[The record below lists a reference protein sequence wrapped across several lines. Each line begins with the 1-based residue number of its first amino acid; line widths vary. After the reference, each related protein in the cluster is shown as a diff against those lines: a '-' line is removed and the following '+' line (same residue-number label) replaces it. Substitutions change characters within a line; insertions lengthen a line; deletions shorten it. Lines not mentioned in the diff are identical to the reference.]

1 MATEKGLH
9 ILHLGLILGERLI
22 APPSQFALATIGVM
36 NYQEQKQTL
45 DELVNAM
52 KSGAVKTEDTPML
65 DYYYNT
71 EQLNMS
77 LLRQNAKKTYGSQK
91 IITKKAVLPIN
102 RKEQLVTLSRKHQA
116 NFRVESRRLRK
127 KQRPYNVTI
136 YNPFEIERILFRGG
150 TPFADHNLAKGH
162 HWSKGQLNEKLYLE
176 SLSRKEREQFEQSF
190 EMVEYA
196 RACAFIELSR
206 ILSQHDE
213 SMIGG
218 SGEIF
223 ENELKM
229 PFNFL
234 PRESDDIN
242 RKLSG
247 FKQAM
252 EIYLLR
258 TSSKKIIKEVLE
270 LESGKLTL
278 AEVDLM
284 TLGKTGFVPREMDPY
299 TNQGITRG
307 LILDDKSFPDYSWA
321 IIQAIEKHFFSL
333 GREFKGYSLEF
344 ADNPEFRTASIVFD
358 TPKYSRQNQEQKY
371 ISMRIMLSDK
381 FRMPYTL
388 YKNFQPTREDLSKV
402 KIINDKPTNLVNMP
416 ADRTTYAKGWM
427 DIDWRTGQKCLCII
441 REPTQDILNMMEHI
455 SKKGSYRGINAST
468 MRGRYINNMKQIA
481 F

>member
-1 MATEKGLH
+1 
-9 ILHLGLILGERLI
+9 
-22 APPSQFALATIGVM
+22 
-36 NYQEQKQTL
+36 
-45 DELVNAM
+45 
-52 KSGAVKTEDTPML
+52 
-65 DYYYNT
+65 
-71 EQLNMS
+71 
-77 LLRQNAKKTYGSQK
+77 
-91 IITKKAVLPIN
+91 
-102 RKEQLVTLSRKHQA
+102 
-116 NFRVESRRLRK
+116 
-127 KQRPYNVTI
+127 
-136 YNPFEIERILFRGG
+136 
-150 TPFADHNLAKGH
+150 
-162 HWSKGQLNEKLYLE
+162 
-176 SLSRKEREQFEQSF
+176 
-190 EMVEYA
+190 
-196 RACAFIELSR
+196 
-206 ILSQHDE
+206 
-213 SMIGG
+213 
-218 SGEIF
+218 
-223 ENELKM
+223 
-229 PFNFL
+229 
-234 PRESDDIN
+234 
-242 RKLSG
+242 
-247 FKQAM
+247 M